1 MESLNQLIPPQIQE
15 AFGWMLIHSIWQI
28 TLMGLLFWGLLFLGK
43 NLSAAKKYIAGMI
56 CLGIIPFMAAITF
69 IWHIDGAIDQP
80 FENFTSVFGSEVTL
94 EPIIIEAKNSSNTYS
109 ITYLEKYVSPYI
121 PFMVKGWVVGVFLF
135 LLRTAMGWSSLKILR
150 HRPAEL
156 LDGQWQELFN
166 RVLKT
171 AKLSSLVGIYSSKFV
186 SVPLTFGVWKPV
198 ILFPAALLLQMN
210 PAQVEA
216 ILIHELAHVKR
227 RDYLWNF
234 LQVMTENIFFF
245 HPICWWITSEIRR
258 QRELAA
264 DEWAISQGVAP
275 KDLAKGLATVAVF
288 QQHHAVPEFAMA
300 ASKPKHPTLERIK
313 KLLGVQSS
321 PSQPTTLTTL
331 AMITTIIISVFLLG
345 MNQPVNSLPSKLNE
359 EVSVKQLFA
368 EHFELKDTIPP
379 IPDTLTVHLKK
390 PGAMPTVDFET
401 DYPSDMPI
409 KMLSF
414 EWPDFSNMP
423 IISFEPVS
431 LMPSVDLSGL
441 SNLNGFA
448 SLPQVSFQPI
458 PDLQLKPISLKPLQP
473 ISIPSLN
480 GIGTLV
486 TPNDTTKRSS
496 KVQSLIIHGLSDTLV
511 LHSKNLHAKIVKADS
526 VVVFPFFK
534 LDSLGKS
541 QVFDFES
548 FQRGNEQKLKDW
560 QESSKMTIEELQK
573 HLQVRN
579 KEIEQKFKEWQES
592 YKPTLEELNKQ
603 LQDLQK
609 ENEQKMKE
617 WQQQLKLLQEEMQQ
631 LLKEQ
636 GKSGKK

>member
-1 MESLNQLIPPQIQE
+1 
-15 AFGWMLIHSIWQI
+15 
-28 TLMGLLFWGLLFLGK
+28 
-43 NLSAAKKYIAGMI
+43 
-56 CLGIIPFMAAITF
+56 
-69 IWHIDGAIDQP
+69 
-80 FENFTSVFGSEVTL
+80 
-94 EPIIIEAKNSSNTYS
+94 
-109 ITYLEKYVSPYI
+109 
-121 PFMVKGWVVGVFLF
+121 
-135 LLRTAMGWSSLKILR
+135 
-150 HRPAEL
+150 
-156 LDGQWQELFN
+156 
-166 RVLKT
+166 
-171 AKLSSLVGIYSSKFV
+171 
-186 SVPLTFGVWKPV
+186 
-198 ILFPAALLLQMN
+198 
-210 PAQVEA
+210 
-216 ILIHELAHVKR
+216 
-227 RDYLWNF
+227 
-234 LQVMTENIFFF
+234 
-245 HPICWWITSEIRR
+245 
-258 QRELAA
+258 
-264 DEWAISQGVAP
+264 
-275 KDLAKGLATVAVF
+275 
-288 QQHHAVPEFAMA
+288 
-300 ASKPKHPTLERIK
+300 
-313 KLLGVQSS
+313 
-321 PSQPTTLTTL
+321 
-331 AMITTIIISVFLLG
+331 MITTIIISVFLLG

-458 PDLQLKPISLKPLQP
+458 PHLQLKPISLKPLQP

-486 TPNDTTKRSS
+486 TPSDTTKRSS

-541 QVFDFES
+541 QVFDYES

>member
-1 MESLNQLIPPQIQE
+1 MESLTQLIPPQIQE

-43 NLSAAKKYIAGMI
+43 NLSAAKKYVAGMI
-56 CLGIIPFMAAITF
+56 CLGIIPIMAFITF
-69 IWHIDGAIDQP
+69 AWHIDVAMDQP
-80 FENFTSVFGSEVTL
+80 IENFTSEFGSKAVMES
-94 EPIIIEAKNSSNTYS
+94 IIIEDNKPSNYDT
-109 ITYLEKYVSPYI
+109 ITYLEKYFSPYI

-198 ILFPAALLLQMN
+198 ILFPAALLMQMN

-458 PDLQLKPISLKPLQP
+458 PHLQLKPISLKPLQP

-486 TPNDTTKRSS
+486 TPSDTTKRSS